1 MDGTVTV
8 NGTIENNLKV
18 VFQKTL
24 VELARKKES
33 YLSNIPAVFVAPF
46 EGRTMGITRAGAVNL
61 KEANERNAKV
71 QYEDYLFDNRWVTK
85 ERWANSWIFDN
96 SDIKDSIADP
106 TSALYT
112 AIGDA
117 LNDLKDRV
125 IVKAAIAPVVVGG
138 MSPDDPKRVI
148 QPEDDGVRTVDATTA
163 YNFDTIKQVKR
174 NFGNSYVSR
183 GITIVQ
189 TVNEEAKLLEEE
201 KLINNYYSDSLDNQF
216 RNGSILQS
224 LGCHF
229 ISNFAGSDNGTGGVG
244 KKYNTV
250 LKEIGGTRLCL
261 ALAEKAIQFGMVDIE
276 VRIER
281 LQDYVASTGISVVAR
296 AHALRLQGEK
306 VQIIKTTI

>member
-1 MDGTVTV
+1 MDGTITV
-8 NGTIENNLKV
+8 NGSIENNLKV

-33 YLSNIPAVFVAPF
+33 LLANIPGVFVAPF

-96 SDIKDSIADP
+96 ADIKDSIADP

-125 IVKAAIAPVVVGG
+125 IIKSAIAPVVVGG
-138 MSPDDPKRVI
+138 MSVNDPKRII
-148 QPEDDGVRTVDATTA
+148 QPEDDGVKTIDATA
-163 YNFDTIKQVKR
+163 SYDFDTIKQIKR
-174 NFGNSYVSR
+174 NFGNNYVAK
-183 GITIVQ
+183 GITIIQ
-189 TVNEEAKLLEEE
+189 TVNEESKLLEEE
-201 KLINNYYSDSLDNQF
+201 KLINNYYSNSLDNQF
-216 RNGSILQS
+216 REGSVLKT
-224 LGCHF
+224 LGCNF

-244 KKYNTV
+244 KKYNTIIP
-250 LKEIGGTRLCL
+250 EIGGNRLCI
-261 ALAEKAIQFGMVDIE
+261 ALAERAIQFGVVDIE
-276 VRIER
+276 VRVER

>member
-8 NGTIENNLKV
+8 NGTIENNLKI

-33 YLSNIPAVFVAPF
+33 LLANIPAVFTSPF
-46 EGRTMGITRAGAVNL
+46 DGRTMGITRAGVVNL
-61 KEANERNAKV
+61 KEANERNARV

-96 SDIKDSIADP
+96 ADIKDSIADP

-138 MSPDDPKRVI
+138 MSPNDPRRII
-148 QPEDDGVRTVDATTA
+148 QAEDDGVKTVDATSI
-163 YNFDTIKQVKR
+163 YNFNTIKQVKK
-174 NFGNSYVSR
+174 NFGNNYVTK
-183 GITIVQ
+183 GITIIQ

-201 KLINNYYSDSLDNQF
+201 KLINNYYSNSLDNQF
-216 RNGSILQS
+216 REGSMLKT
-224 LGCHF
+224 LGCYF